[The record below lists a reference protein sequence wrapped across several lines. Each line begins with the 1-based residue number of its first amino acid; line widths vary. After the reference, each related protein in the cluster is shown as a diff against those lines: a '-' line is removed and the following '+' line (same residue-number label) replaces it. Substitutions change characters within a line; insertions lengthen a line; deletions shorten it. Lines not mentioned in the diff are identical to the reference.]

1 MSDFSSAAMMRLIR
15 EGLIAQN
22 LALPNLQLNPI
33 EMQPKPKMSAHA
45 SLHAK
50 RALLQLIFQ
59 EYGPLSLLNIGQAV
73 RHVRDEPALRALTL
87 ARDPMDLIR
96 RWQQLEKFIHSRHR
110 VQVLAEAPN
119 RLTLKHVALG
129 PEQPS
134 SAESLLVFGLLT
146 ALIEMINGCSLKA
159 RCLPQPQCYRQ
170 DGRWVVESL
179 LADGEVKLVDV
190 SHWEF
195 LWEEGVTK
203 HSSKST
209 LLQPSADSLT
219 RARAAIAADPTYR
232 WSLDELANQMQLPTR
247 TFQRQLADQGTSF
260 SEVLKNERLT
270 LAAALLTQSNQAPAQ
285 IGYGCGFSDQSHFS
299 REFKRHTAMTPNEYR
314 ESFTIS
320 VRTL

>member
-110 VQVLAEAPN
+110 IQVLAAAPD
-119 RLTLKHVALG
+119 RVTLKHFAPG
-129 PEQPS
+129 QEQPS

-146 ALIEMINGCSLKA
+146 ALIEIIDGCSLKA
-159 RCLPQPQCYRQ
+159 RCLPQLQNCR
-170 DGRWVVESL
+170 DDVRWSVEYFLSG
-179 LADGEVKLVDV
+179 GELKTVDV
-190 SHWEF
+190 SSWEF
-195 LWEEGVTK
+195 LWVEGAST
-203 HSSKST
+203 HSPKSAVAR
-209 LLQPSADSLT
+209 PNDNNLT
-219 RARAAIAADPTYR
+219 RARAVIAADPSCR
-232 WSLDELANQMQLPTR
+232 WALDDLANQMRLPVR

-260 SEVLKNERLT
+260 SELLKNERLT
-270 LAAALLTQSNQAPAQ
+270 LAATLLTQSTQAPAE
-285 IGYGCGFSDQSHFS
+285 IGYCCGFSDQSHFS
-299 REFKRHTAMTPNEYR
+299 REFKRHTAMTPNQYR
-314 ESFTIS
+314 ASFSIS
-320 VRTL
+320 ARKS